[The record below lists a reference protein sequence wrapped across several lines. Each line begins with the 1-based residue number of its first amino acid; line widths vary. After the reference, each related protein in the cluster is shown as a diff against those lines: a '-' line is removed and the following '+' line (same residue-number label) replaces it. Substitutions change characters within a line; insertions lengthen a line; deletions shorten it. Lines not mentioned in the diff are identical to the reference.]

1 VVGVA
6 VVEVSGIGV
15 AVVAVEVASD
25 DGRGCWRSS
34 IITLREIGILA
45 MVSVPSSP
53 RAAVSVAA
61 A

>member
-1 VVGVA
+1 VAGVEVAGVGVA
-6 VVEVSGIGV
+6 VE
-15 AVVAVEVASD
+15 AVEVASD
-25 DGRGCWRSS
+25 DGRGCCRSS

>member
-1 VVGVA
+1 VFGVAEVGVA
-6 VVEVSGIGV
+6 VAAAEVV
-15 AVVAVEVASD
+15 SD

-34 IITLREIGILA
+34 MMTLRESGILA

-53 RAAVSVAA
+53 RAAVPVAA